1 MTGIALDSNLSDLAL
16 RFNVTLEVC
25 LAPLSNQGLR

>member
-16 RFNVTLEVC
+16 RFNVTLEVRRS
-25 LAPLSNQGLR
+25 PRLSC